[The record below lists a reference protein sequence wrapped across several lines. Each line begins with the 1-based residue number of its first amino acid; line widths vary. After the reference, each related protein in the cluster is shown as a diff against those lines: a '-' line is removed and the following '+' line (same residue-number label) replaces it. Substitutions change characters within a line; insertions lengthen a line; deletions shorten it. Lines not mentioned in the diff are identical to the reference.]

1 MSVSENTSAVHTSAV
16 HQTAARSEPSISD
29 KLQAVV
35 DTAEDAYQAGPGTIN
50 RKLNQVDEVL
60 GAAVEA
66 IQELDERT
74 A

>member
-1 MSVSENTSAVHTSAV
+1 MSVSENTSAVSIKSSTSDL
-16 HQTAARSEPSISD
+16 SISD

-35 DTAEDAYQAGPGTIN
+35 DSADEAYQAGPGTIN